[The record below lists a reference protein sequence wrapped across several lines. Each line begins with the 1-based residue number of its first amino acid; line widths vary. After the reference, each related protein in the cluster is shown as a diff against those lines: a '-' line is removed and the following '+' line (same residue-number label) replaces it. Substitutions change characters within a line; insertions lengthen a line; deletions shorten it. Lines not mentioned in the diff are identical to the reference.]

1 MAKGNQILISSS
13 VPGTVSAW
21 YRAFKEEENKVPDL
35 KDLAIM
41 LERRLVPSKMSSTIE
56 DGSRAGRLGGRREH
70 WRRNPKPSGL
80 QSVIREL
87 GKVPQV
93 DLNADLVRVSTEQ
106 IQLDVCTL

>member
-41 LERRLVPSKMSSTIE
+41 LERRLVPSKMSSTVE
-56 DGSRAGRLGGRREH
+56 YGSRAGRLGGRREH

-80 QSVIREL
+80 QSVIRE
-87 GKVPQV
+87 QV
-93 DLNADLVRVSTEQ
+93 DLNADLVQVSTEH
-106 IQLDVCTL
+106 IQLDVCSL